1 MMFAEVFQLYA
12 TRWDFFAELIWQ
24 HLQISL
30 ISILMAAVIGIF
42 FGILIS
48 EHTRLSFPVL
58 GITNLVYTIPSIAL
72 FGFLIP
78 ATDIGDMTAV
88 IALTIYGLLPMV
100 RNTHTGIMNISPAII
115 EAGRGM
121 GSTNTQLLFRVKLPL
136 ALPVILAGARNMIVM
151 TIALCGIAS
160 FIGAGGLGVAI
171 YRGITTNNLAM
182 TVAGSLLIAALALLA
197 DLVAGIFEKRVYRK
211 INGGKA
217 K

>member
-1 MMFAEVFQLYA
+1 MFAEVFQLYA

-30 ISILMAAVIGIF
+30 VSILLAAVIGIF

-48 EHTRLSFPVL
+48 EHARLSFPVL
-58 GITNLVYTIPSIAL
+58 GITNLIYTIPSIAL

-78 ATDIGDMTAV
+78 ATGIGDLTAV

-100 RNTHTGIMNISPAII
+100 RNTHTGIMNIPPAII

-121 GSTNTQLLFRVKLPL
+121 GSTNMQLLFRVKMPL

-160 FIGAGGLGVAI
+160 FVGAGGLGVAI

-197 DLVAGIFEKRVYRK
+197 DLVAGIFEKRVYKK
-211 INGGKA
+211 INGGKT

>member
-78 ATDIGDMTAV
+78 ATGIGDMTAV